1 MKTIDVIWFNNK
13 NGCYGV
19 VLAQNDHYQMAY
31 FSIVSG
37 MDLKIDIDHI
47 KEWGVKLDY
56 NQAFGFFGPKVKKEI
71 YKTNL
76 KKNV

>member
-1 MKTIDVIWFNNK
+1 MKTIYVIWFNNK
-13 NGCYGV
+13 DGCYGI

-31 FSIVSG
+31 MSLVSG
-37 MDLKIDIDHI
+37 FNKEIDVQHV

-56 NQAFGFFGPKVKKEI
+56 NQAFGFFGSKVKKEI

-76 KKNV
+76 KRNV